1 MADNTLL
8 NYLRTVLN
16 LEIQCRTLSS
26 SMERNRK
33 QVASYSSYNNQEK
46 PSPPLAPV
54 PDTGAEIFMFVVGA
68 LCIFMII
75 GDIRLIISGYELLA
89 VPVIGLIIFGCLF
102 AYIISA
108 GISGNKEDKKWC
120 AEQKQQYEELI
131 SNIDQ
136 QKEAIRQALP
146 ILNNDYEIL
155 EKQYQETRSLLT
167 KYYDLDIIYPKYRGI
182 VPIAMF
188 VQYFESGIVYRLQGP
203 DGAYSRYEDELFR
216 QLIINKLDIIISRL
230 DEIRATQY
238 ELANALERS
247 NQQILELSNRADIA
261 NQHLAVQ
268 SYNSIQT
275 NEAVKALKDYTI
287 FRDLLR

>member
-75 GDIRLIISGYELLA
+75 GGIRLIISGYELLA

-108 GISGNKEDKKWC
+108 GISDNKEDKKWC